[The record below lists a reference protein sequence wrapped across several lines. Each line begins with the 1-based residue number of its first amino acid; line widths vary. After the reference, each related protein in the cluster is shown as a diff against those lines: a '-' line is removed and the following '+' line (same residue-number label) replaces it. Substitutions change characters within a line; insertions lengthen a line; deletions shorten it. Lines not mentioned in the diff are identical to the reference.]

1 MNTRSDLE
9 HFVADWLREEAP
21 PRARPDLL
29 KLTLARV
36 ADTPQVRVLW
46 RRAAPGTRRASRPLL
61 AFAATTVALS
71 LLGALAI
78 VGGRPP
84 EPSPE
89 PSPALEDGWVA
100 FTTAGELYVVRPG
113 QVARPIQGTGSEPNE
128 VSDQEVPPPSTQAC
142 PAFSPD
148 GTRLAYGEADVS
160 GTVAY
165 PSASLVIADLDEL
178 GDVYDVVRIRIGIS
192 LAAPCAAW
200 SPDGRRLAFA
210 ARPSEARQSG
220 SAGADL
226 DLRIVSVEDGEV
238 SIIPDISVLDLD
250 WSPDGSRLAVVNGQW
265 NTAASPGPI
274 RLYSA
279 QGTELETLP
288 GTVGARSVS
297 WSPDGSRIAYQ
308 RGDDPAEIVVRE
320 LASGDEQVIAS
331 GLSIGHGVG
340 PVWSPTGDRI
350 AYQRLCDVRPDG
362 LGPCREE
369 HEVAVITAGSGA
381 SWRASDV
388 SEVVLPLVSVADE
401 EGDSWWLPFRVTW
414 SPDGESLLY
423 LAWGERVTPE
433 REPAGHA
440 LISVPIDAGS
450 QPVMLALSDELPIYH
465 DDVLVA
471 TQMWGRRP
479 VAEAVRTRPLEPGPH
494 RIEHATWSRLSQQV
508 EASQPGHPYAQFT
521 VPEGW
526 TTDDRGRIFKHGG
539 TAPTGMGMQIGTV
552 TGVYADPCHWLQG
565 LSDAD
570 IRHGPSQPGFTERA
584 AALTG
589 HGVVPESTSLAG
601 VGAHKLILATPVSI
615 DHCDLGEFRR
625 WIAAPGRPRF
635 EHRAGQTDLLWL
647 LDPDR
652 EMIAVQAWYFEGT
665 TDADRAELQAIVQS
679 MSLP

>member
-1 MNTRSDLE
+1 
-9 HFVADWLREEAP
+9 
-21 PRARPDLL
+21 
-29 KLTLARV
+29 
-36 ADTPQVRVLW
+36 
-46 RRAAPGTRRASRPLL
+46 
-61 AFAATTVALS
+61 
-71 LLGALAI
+71 
-78 VGGRPP
+78 
-84 EPSPE
+84 
-89 PSPALEDGWVA
+89 VA
-100 FTTAGELYVVRPG
+100 FTQNGPGGSTDADIYMVREGAP
-113 QVARPIQGTGSEPNE
+113 ARRIEGTDSKPNFVSEQALPT
-128 VSDQEVPPPSTQAC
+128 PSTQAC

-148 GTRLAYGEADVS
+148 GTRLAYGEAEVS

-165 PSASLVIADLDEL
+165 PSASLVIAHLDEL
-178 GDVYDVVRIRIGIS
+178 GNVYDPVRIGLGGS

-210 ARPSEARQSG
+210 ARPSEAGRSG
-220 SAGADL
+220 SAGAGL
-226 DLRIVSVEDGEV
+226 DLRIVGVEDGDV
-238 SIIPDISVLDLD
+238 TIIPDISVLDLD
-250 WSPDGSRLAVVNGQW
+250 WSPEGSRLAVVNGQW
-265 NTAASPGPI
+265 NTAVVPGPI

-279 QGTELETLP
+279 DGTQLETLP

-297 WSPDGSRIAYQ
+297 WSPDGSRIVYQ
-308 RGDDPAEIVVRE
+308 RGDESAEIVVRE

-331 GLSIGHGVG
+331 GHTLVHGVG

-369 HEVAVITAGSGA
+369 HEVAVITAGPGS

-388 SEVVLPLVSVADE
+388 SEVVVPLVTVAVD
-401 EGDSWWLPFRVTW
+401 EGDSWWLPLRVTW

-423 LAWGERVTPE
+423 LAWGERVPPE

-440 LISVPIDAGS
+440 LISVPIDAS
-450 QPVMLALSDELPIYH
+450 SRPVMLALSDELPIYH

-479 VAEAVRTRPLEPGPH
+479 VAETVRSRPLEPGPQ
-494 RIEHATWSRLSQQV
+494 RIEHATWSRLSQQD
-508 EASQPGHPYAQFT
+508 EPSQQGGPYVQFT
-521 VPEGW
+521 VPAGW

-552 TGVYADPCHWLQG
+552 TGVYADPCRWLQG

-601 VGAHKLILATPVSI
+601 VGAHKLILTTPVSI

-635 EHRAGQTDLLWL
+635 EHRAGQTDLVWL
-647 LDPDR
+647 LDPER
-652 EMIAVQAWYFEGT
+652 EMIAIQAWYFEGT
-665 TDADRAELQAIVQS
+665 TEADRAELQAIVES
-679 MSLP
+679 MSLGPP